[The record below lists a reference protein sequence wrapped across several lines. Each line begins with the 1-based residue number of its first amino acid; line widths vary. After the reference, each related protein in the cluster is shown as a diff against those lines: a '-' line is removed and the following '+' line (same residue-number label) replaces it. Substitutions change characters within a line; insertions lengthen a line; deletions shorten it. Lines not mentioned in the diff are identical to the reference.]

1 MNWVLEI
8 PSKTVPW
15 KLQALSYNIL
25 QTTVTLFFTL
35 NRIVH
40 LIGDQCDF
48 SWIPFFPR
56 IFLFFNELLGTLE
69 KAAVDHK
76 VLDRL
81 SILDSGYQWKNIITT
96 ALSYDSLKSKS
107 WFIFTKISGYIP
119 LKNRQDFEQPKWA

>member
-1 MNWVLEI
+1 M
-8 PSKTVPW
+8 
-15 KLQALSYNIL
+15 
-25 QTTVTLFFTL
+25 
-35 NRIVH
+35 
-40 LIGDQCDF
+40 IGDQCDF

-56 IFLFFNELLGTLE
+56 IFLFFNESLGTLE

-119 LKNRQDFEQPKWA
+119 LKNRQDFEQPK